1 MRSKLQQAKSPNTT
15 LWFASQ
21 RAAIEAAKLADFSP
35 EFMTEF
41 TTLFTDPSFNELN
54 LEAHPASQRNPCE
67 LLLTADHFL
76 EVIEPILEVIKV
88 IFSLRASIK
97 VFVGSFTQS
106 RC

>member
-1 MRSKLQQAKSPNTT
+1 MRSQLQQAKSPNTA

-21 RAAIEAAKLADFSP
+21 LAAMDAAKLAPFA
-35 EFMTEF
+35 TEF
-41 TTLFTDPSFNELN
+41 KTLFTAPNVNELN
-54 LEAHPASQRNPCE
+54 LEAHPARQGSNSCE